1 MGYLQKI
8 CDYAVKGIEGEN
20 EIYTSKKLIES
31 CANIIRPS
39 MSNDEV
45 RNSVIQISL
54 ELTTDSEPKWQYV
67 ASKLYIDKLY
77 DDIRKNRGLEE
88 DSNVYGDF
96 YNFISAMT
104 ERKLYGEYILN
115 NYSKDDIDELEKK
128 IKPER
133 DFIFTYSGIDLLAKR
148 YLIQDFNRAV
158 LELPQQMFMGIAM
171 HLAIPEKKENRLYWA
186 KRFYDVLSS
195 LKATMATP
203 TMSNARKPF
212 YQLSSCFIDT
222 VDDSLKGIYK

>member
-88 DSNVYGDF
+88 NSNVYGDF
-96 YNFISAMT
+96 YNFISDM
-104 ERKLYGEYILN
+104 
-115 NYSKDDIDELEKK
+115 
-128 IKPER
+128 
-133 DFIFTYSGIDLLAKR
+133 
-148 YLIQDFNRAV
+148 
-158 LELPQQMFMGIAM
+158 
-171 HLAIPEKKENRLYWA
+171 
-186 KRFYDVLSS
+186 
-195 LKATMATP
+195 
-203 TMSNARKPF
+203 
-212 YQLSSCFIDT
+212 
-222 VDDSLKGIYK
+222 